1 MPQRLLRYGSP
12 FSERMVK
19 MIIDDILDMMDDLL
33 DSAASVPF
41 SVKKSI
47 IDCDQMRDYINEI
60 RLNLPQEI
68 KQAKL
73 IVRDRQSIMTDAN
86 KEADAIIRRAEDRA
100 KVIVSNDEITKQ
112 AKLKATD
119 IINQAQ
125 SRARELKNA
134 ANKYIDDV
142 LVKTEEC
149 LQSNLADVRRTRQAV
164 KTVPAQNPQQTQ
176 SMQNTQSPQSSSSQ
190 QELRF
195 GQGGKR

>member
-1 MPQRLLRYGSP
+1 
-12 FSERMVK
+12 

-73 IVRDRQSIMTDAN
+73 IVRDRQSIMSEAT
-86 KEADAIIRRAEDRA
+86 KEADAVIRRAEDRA
-100 KVIVSNDEITKQ
+100 KVIVSNDEITKA
-112 AKLKATD
+112 AKARAAD
-119 IINQAQ
+119 ILNQAQ
-125 SRARELKNA
+125 GKAKEIKNV

-142 LVKTEEC
+142 LVRSEEC
-149 LQSNLADVRRTRQAV
+149 LQANLADIRKTRQAI
-164 KTVPAQNPQQTQ
+164 KTLPAQNNIPPQTI
-176 SMQNTQSPQSSSSQ
+176 QN
-190 QELRF
+190 
-195 GQGGKR
+195 GGTPFPKK

>member
-1 MPQRLLRYGSP
+1 MPPRLPRYGSP

-86 KEADAIIRRAEDRA
+86 KEADSIIRRAEDRA

-164 KTVPAQNPQQTQ
+164 KTLPAQAPQQPV
-176 SMQNTQSPQSSSSQ
+176 QNTQSPQPSSPQ

>member
-1 MPQRLLRYGSP
+1 MPPRLPRYGSP

-86 KEADAIIRRAEDRA
+86 KEADSIIRRAEDRA

-164 KTVPAQNPQQTQ
+164 KTLPAQTPQQPVQNPQT
-176 SMQNTQSPQSSSSQ
+176 PPSSSPQ

>member
-1 MPQRLLRYGSP
+1 MPQRFLRYGSP

-134 ANKYIDDV
+134 SNKYIDDV

-149 LQSNLADVRRTRQAV
+149 LQSNLADIRRTRQAV
-164 KTVPAQNPQQTQ
+164 KTLPAQSPQQQ
-176 SMQNTQSPQSSSSQ
+176 SIQNTQPPQSVSSQ

>member
-1 MPQRLLRYGSP
+1 
-12 FSERMVK
+12 

-73 IVRDRQSIMTDAN
+73 IVRDRQSIMSEAT
-86 KEADAIIRRAEDRA
+86 KEADAVIRRAEDRA
-100 KVIVSNDEITKQ
+100 KVIVSNDEITKA
-112 AKLKATD
+112 AKARAAD
-119 IINQAQ
+119 ILNQAQ
-125 SRARELKNA
+125 GKAKEIKNV

-142 LVKTEEC
+142 LVRSEEC
-149 LQSNLADVRRTRQAV
+149 LQANLADIRRTRQAI
-164 KTVPAQNPQQTQ
+164 KTLPAQSQPVLPQPG
-176 SMQNTQSPQSSSSQ
+176 QNNGVP
-190 QELRF
+190 R
-195 GQGGKR
+195 K

>member
-1 MPQRLLRYGSP
+1 
-12 FSERMVK
+12 MVN
-19 MIIDDILDMMDDLL
+19 MIIDDILDMMDDML

-47 IDCDQMRDYINEI
+47 IDGDQMRDYINEI

-73 IVRDRQSIMTDAN
+73 IVRDRQSIMSDAN

-100 KVIVSNDEITKQ
+100 KVIVSNDEITKA
-112 AKLKATD
+112 AKVRAAD
-119 IINQAQ
+119 ILNQAQ
-125 SRARELKNA
+125 GKAKELKNA

-149 LQSNLADVRRTRQAV
+149 LQSNLADIRRTRQAV
-164 KTVPAQNPQQTQ
+164 KTVPAQPQIQT
-176 SMQNTQSPQSSSSQ
+176 SAPVQNQQPAHFSQ
-190 QELRF
+190 NNLQF

>member
-1 MPQRLLRYGSP
+1 
-12 FSERMVK
+12 

-100 KVIVSNDEITKQ
+100 KVIVSNDEITKA
-112 AKLKATD
+112 AKARATD
-119 IINQAQ
+119 ILNQAQ
-125 SRARELKNA
+125 AKAKELKNA

-142 LVKTEEC
+142 LVRTEEC
-149 LQSNLADVRRTRQAV
+149 LQSNLADIRRTRQAV
-164 KTVPAQNPQQTQ
+164 KTVPAQPQIQTAAPAQNPQ
-176 SMQNTQSPQSSSSQ
+176 PVRSSQ
-190 QELRF
+190 NLQF

>member
-1 MPQRLLRYGSP
+1 
-12 FSERMVK
+12 MVK

-86 KEADAIIRRAEDRA
+86 KEADSIIRRAEDRA

-164 KTVPAQNPQQTQ
+164 KTLPAQTPQQPVQNPQTPPN
-176 SMQNTQSPQSSSSQ
+176 SSPQ

>member
-1 MPQRLLRYGSP
+1 MPRRLPRYGSP

-86 KEADAIIRRAEDRA
+86 KEADSIIRRAEDRA

-164 KTVPAQNPQQTQ
+164 KTLPAQTPQQPV
-176 SMQNTQSPQSSSSQ
+176 QNSQTPPSSSPQ